1 MEQEW
6 MLMRAIWNC
15 DRLLQIAL
23 GLCLATLSGCAIP
36 AIEASRVPREFLG
49 LPREDMQDIT
59 MTRLRQTPP
68 PVYQLGPGD
77 TLGIYIETVIGKSE
91 EPPPVHFPDE
101 KSGSTEP
108 SLGYPV
114 PIREDGTVA
123 LPLVDPIKITG
134 LTLTQATQAIRRAYT
149 VEKKILPEGKDRIIV
164 TLQRK
169 RKIKALIV
177 REDTGSGG
185 GGGVASTGGAQVTG
199 AFTLGQTKRGSG
211 SIVSM
216 DAYENDLLHA
226 LSATGGLP
234 GLDAENEIL
243 IYRGT
248 AMEGAK
254 RDRMLAELNLN
265 RDICMDMQEL
275 PDDESIVRVPI
286 RFYPDEL
293 PDFKEEDIVLQTG
306 DIVMIK
312 SRDREIY
319 YTGGLLRGG
328 ERQLPRDYDLDI
340 LGAIA
345 VAQGPLGSGG
355 TGIGQFGSG
364 GGGGGGGGAFGGAG
378 NGSGYGI
385 PPSRALILRK
395 LPGKRQITI
404 RVDLCKALQEPRE
417 RILIQ
422 PGDTIIVQ
430 YTIFEEL
437 GNAALS
443 LIRFNFL
450 FNGFQGGGF
459 Q

>member
-1 MEQEW
+1 
-6 MLMRAIWNC
+6 MLMRSNWKC
-15 DRLLQIAL
+15 DQLLQIVL
-23 GLCLATLSGCAIP
+23 GISLVALSGCSIP
-36 AIEASRVPREFLG
+36 AIQASRVPREFLG
-49 LPREDMQDIT
+49 LPREDMQELS

-68 PVYQLGPGD
+68 RVYQLGPGD

-101 KSGSTEP
+101 RSGSTEP
-108 SLGYPV
+108 SLGFPV

-123 LPLVDPIKITG
+123 LPLVNPIKITG
-134 LTLTQATQAIRRAYT
+134 LTLTQATDAIRHAYT
-149 VEKKILPEGKDRIIV
+149 VDRKILPEGKDRIIV

-169 RKIKALIV
+169 RKIKALVV

-185 GGGVASTGGAQVTG
+185 GGVQSAGGAQVTG

-211 SIVSM
+211 SVVSM

-226 LSATGGLP
+226 LSTTGGLP

-248 AMEGAK
+248 GLDGAK
-254 RDRMLAELNLN
+254 RDQMLAELNLN

-275 PDDESIVRVPI
+275 PDDENIVRIPI

-293 PDFKEEDIVLQTG
+293 PDFKEEDIILQTG

-319 YTGGLLRGG
+319 YTGGILRGG

-340 LGAIA
+340 LGAVA
-345 VAQGPLGSGG
+345 VAQGPLGSAG
-355 TGIGQFGSG
+355 TGIGQFGG
-364 GGGGGGGGAFGGAG
+364 GGGGGGLGQGGG
-378 NGSGYGI
+378 GSGYGI

-404 RVDLCKALQEPRE
+404 KVDLCRALSEPRE